1 MKKRTKL
8 ILYASGGL
16 ILLIVLIRLITCGGS
31 TRVKPRTGPIVEAIY
46 ALGTVKSDS
55 VYTLKM
61 GIPATI
67 RRLSVSE
74 GQLVAKG
81 TQLAMTE
88 SGAAFF
94 APFPG
99 TVTRLHCEEGEVVIT
114 GQPVLTMMDL
124 TRTYIQVS
132 LDQNAA
138 LRVRRGQKAELSVE
152 TMRGT
157 RLTGSVES
165 IYPSSG
171 QFLARIGVARMPAEV
186 LPDMTADIAIEVA
199 RRDEALLIPLL
210 SVKDGMVSLRREGKT
225 LQVKPALGAIDGAWA
240 EVTDGSVKS
249 SDDIVM
255 PRE

>member
-1 MKKRTKL
+1 MKKQTRL

-16 ILLIVLIRLITCGGS
+16 VILLVLIRLIAGGNS
-31 TRVKPRTGPIVEAIY
+31 PHVKPRTGPIVEAIY

-74 GQLVAKG
+74 GQAIAKG
-81 TQLAMTE
+81 APLAMTE
-88 SGAAFF
+88 SGASFY

-124 TRTYIQVS
+124 GRTYIQVS

-165 IYPSSG
+165 IYPSAG
-171 QFLARIGVARMPAEV
+171 QFLARIGVAKMPAEV
-186 LPDMTADIAIEVA
+186 LPDMTADVAIEVA
-199 RRDEALLIPLL
+199 RREEALLVPLAA
-210 SVKDGMVSLRREGKT
+210 VKDGMVSLRREGKT
-225 LQVKPALGAIDGAWA
+225 LQVKPVLGAIDGAWA
-240 EVTDGSVKS
+240 EVTDGSVKPA
-249 SDDIVM
+249 DDILM

>member
-1 MKKRTKL
+1 MKKHKKL
-8 ILYASGGL
+8 ILYAAGGL
-16 ILLIVLIRLITCGGS
+16 VVLVVVIRLVAGNGA

-74 GQLVAKG
+74 GQPVAKG
-81 TQLAMTE
+81 MQLAVTE

-94 APFPG
+94 APFAG

-124 TRTYIQVS
+124 GRTYIQVS

-152 TMRGT
+152 TMRGA
-157 RLTGSVES
+157 RLSGTVES
-165 IYPSSG
+165 IYPSGG
-171 QFLARIGVARMPAEV
+171 QFLARIGVAKMPAEV
-186 LPDMTADIAIEVA
+186 LPDMTADVAIEVA
-199 RRDEALLIPLL
+199 RRDEALMIPVIA
-210 SVKDGMVSLRREGKT
+210 VKDGVVALRREGKAASAT
-225 LQVKPALGAIDGAWA
+225 PALGAIDGAWA
-240 EVTDGSVKS
+240 EVTDGSVKA
-249 SDDIVM
+249 SDEIVM